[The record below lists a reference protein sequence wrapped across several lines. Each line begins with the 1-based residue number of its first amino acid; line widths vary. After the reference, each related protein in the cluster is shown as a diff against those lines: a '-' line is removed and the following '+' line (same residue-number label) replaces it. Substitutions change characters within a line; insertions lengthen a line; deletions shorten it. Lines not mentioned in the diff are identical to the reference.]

1 MLLAESNRGASVLH
15 RPIRRTPIEPL
26 TVSSSSPRVAAEEA
40 EAAVVAEAAAVAVA
54 AVAEPAAAVLAP
66 AVDPVAPAA
75 VPAVA
80 LAVPAVALAVPAVAL
95 VVPAVALVVPAVA
108 VPAPAVRAQAV
119 AVERVRVPGGDP
131 AAVPDPALVA
141 RQRDRAPES
150 AAAVRAKG
158 QSLVTGPARRRV
170 RLE

>member
-1 MLLAESNRGASVLH
+1 
-15 RPIRRTPIEPL
+15 
-26 TVSSSSPRVAAEEA
+26 VAAEEA
-40 EAAVVAEAAAVAVA
+40 EAAVVAEAAVAEA
-54 AVAEPAAAVLAP
+54 AVEPAAAVLALAAVP
-66 AVDPVAPAA
+66 AVAAAVPAVAVA

-80 LAVPAVALAVPAVAL
+80 LAVQAVAD
-95 VVPAVALVVPAVA
+95 
-108 VPAPAVRAQAV
+108 PAPVVRAQAEEPVRVV

-150 AAAVRAKG
+150 AAVVQAKG
-158 QSLVTGPARRRV
+158 QSRVTGQARRRV

>member
-1 MLLAESNRGASVLH
+1 MLLVESNRGASVLL

-40 EAAVVAEAAAVAVA
+40 EAAAVAEAAV
-54 AVAEPAAAVLAP
+54 EPAAAVLALAAVP
-66 AVDPVAPAA
+66 AVAAAVPAVAVA

-80 LAVPAVALAVPAVAL
+80 LAVQAVAD
-95 VVPAVALVVPAVA
+95 
-108 VPAPAVRAQAV
+108 PAPVVRAQAEEPVRVV

-150 AAAVRAKG
+150 AAVVQAKG
-158 QSLVTGPARRRV
+158 QSRVTGQARRRV

>member
-1 MLLAESNRGASVLH
+1 MLLVESNRGASVLL

-40 EAAVVAEAAAVAVA
+40 EAAAVAEAAV
-54 AVAEPAAAVLAP
+54 EPAAAVLALAAVP
-66 AVDPVAPAA
+66 AVAAAVPAVA

-80 LAVPAVALAVPAVAL
+80 LAVQAVAD
-95 VVPAVALVVPAVA
+95 
-108 VPAPAVRAQAV
+108 PAPVVRAQAEEPVRVV

-150 AAAVRAKG
+150 AAVVQAKG
-158 QSLVTGPARRRV
+158 QSRVTGQARRRV